1 MDVSEALD
9 FVRNHHRGVLATRR
23 ADGRPQLSVIVAAVD
38 DAGRVVISTREPAM
52 KARNIRRDPFVSLL
66 VFTEDFFG
74 PWVQLDGT
82 ATVLSLPDAMEP
94 LVDYYRRLSGEHPD
108 WDEYRAA
115 MARDR
120 RVLLQITVERAGPNQ
135 AG

>member
-23 ADGRPQLSVIVAAVD
+23 ADERPQLSVVVAAVD
-38 DAGRVVISTREPAM
+38 DADRVVISTREPAM

-108 WDEYRAA
+108 WPDYRAA
-115 MARDR
+115 MQRDR
-120 RVLLQITVERAGPNQ
+120 RALLQITVAQAGPNQ